1 MAQKVSGIA
10 GMSWI
15 CIIVDKRTQNE
26 DAHIDRANSDMYVK
40 GFVLTFLVCLFF
52 TYSSNAYL
60 KHKFHAPKHD
70 VSGVDDTD
78 GIARMQKVFA
88 AFPAMW
94 RCVSLQILEPACQKL
109 GKEERIFL
117 AVRQPPHC
125 PHVIA
130 CGAGKTFGRCEK

>member
-26 DAHIDRANSDMYVK
+26 DAHIDRANNDMYIK

-52 TYSSNAYL
+52 MGVFSY
-60 KHKFHAPKHD
+60 KRKFHAPKHD

-94 RCVSLQILEPACQKL
+94 RCV
-109 GKEERIFL
+109 
-117 AVRQPPHC
+117 
-125 PHVIA
+125 
-130 CGAGKTFGRCEK
+130 T